1 MAQTPLLSS
10 SIGPSSAILYVEYA
24 RRYIS
29 YGRLSAQNHKARH
42 SLSPSLCRLALQLA
56 ATQRN
61 EKKGHI
67 CIID

>member
-1 MAQTPLLSS
+1 MTTTSFAPTTAAP
-10 SIGPSSAILYVEYA
+10 YVEYA

-42 SLSPSLCRLALQLA
+42 ALCPALCRLALQLA

-61 EKKGHI
+61 ETKGHI

>member
-1 MAQTPLLSS
+1 MPPTATTAAAP
-10 SIGPSSAILYVEYA
+10 YVEYA
-24 RRYIS
+24 RRYIN
-29 YGRLSAQNHKARH
+29 YGRIAAQNHKALH

-67 CIID
+67 RIIES